1 MSTGQQVSKV
11 CLQLFIFFRS
21 NSYFPLRLII
31 DFPHSQ
37 NSTHFFLNPQSSRG
51 LAVGGGGGR
60 GVVVVVDGV
69 VDVVVDVVVVGGV
82 GVVHSIWSPNELS
95 NINRISVQILSR
107 VVLSI
112 DGKTSFNFCLISF
125 VIVSGEGRLE
135 PARFKTSA
143 FAISSV
149 VVSLS
154 TIFIISSFSSMV
166 LCAPVRPM

>member
-51 LAVGGGGGR
+51 LAVGGGR
-60 GVVVVVDGV
+60 GVVVVDGV

-107 VVLSI
+107 VVLSR